1 MIKIV
6 SKYDSKVIL
15 KEIDA
20 ANLFG
25 ANLSSANLRS
35 ANLSGA
41 GLRSA
46 NLYGANLRSADL
58 SGAGLRSADLSGA
71 DLYGANLYGAN
82 LSGANLSGANLRSA
96 NLYGADLYGADLFGA
111 NLSGANLRS
120 ANLSGAEYSILSAL
134 RSAWD
139 EVTSPL
145 CLEMMRWDALS
156 CGTEKMT
163 AWAKGGSCPFN
174 KQEREFHFKEHRTLW
189 KPGKPKMNH
198 RQLWEALCK
207 EKGIKI

>member
-41 GLRSA
+41 
-46 NLYGANLRSADL
+46 N
-58 SGAGLRSADLSGA
+58 LRSADLSGA

-82 LSGANLSGANLRSA
+82 LSG
-96 NLYGADLYGADLFGA
+96 
-111 NLSGANLRS
+111 